1 MSANA
6 GKLFEAQFKKSIP
19 DTVLLIRLNDSAQSF
34 KKSEFAR
41 FTPKNPCDFLAF
53 DTLAHI
59 LYAIECK
66 STKYKSI
73 NFEDVESDK
82 KQNKMIH
89 VHQIESLTKFSKYD
103 GVIGCFIFNFRDE
116 KNNVERTYYQDIE
129 KFNRMVSSI
138 NKKSFDEIDLIRNGA
153 IKING
158 NRKRLY
164 YVWSLNE
171 LFQKL
176 RGKYRRSII

>member
-1 MSANA
+1 MSINA
-6 GKLFEAQFKKSIP
+6 GKQFESQFKKSIP
-19 DTVLLIRLNDSAQSF
+19 DTVLLIRLNDSAQAF
-34 KKSEFAR
+34 KKSEFAK
-41 FTPKNPCDFLAF
+41 FTPKNPCDFFAF
-53 DTLAHI
+53 DTLARK

-73 NFEDVESDK
+73 SFEDVDSNK

-89 VHQIESLTKFSKYD
+89 AHQIESLTKFSKYD
-103 GVIGCFIFNFRDE
+103 GVIGCFVFNFRDE

-129 KFNRMVSSI
+129 KFNQMIHII
-138 NKKSFDEIDLIRNGA
+138 NKKSFDEIDLIKNGA

-164 YVWSLNE
+164 YIWSLNE
-171 LFQKL
+171 LFEKL
-176 RGKYRRSII
+176 GGK